1 MKFPDEYPP
10 AERLPL
16 IDRRHGL
23 EIEDP
28 YRWLEDPTD
37 PRTESWLKTQDRLW
51 QDSAARLT
59 WRERFLARLTELKDT
74 GLVTAPVWR
83 GERRFHLR
91 QSTSQEHPVLYCDD
105 RVVLDPMEL
114 DPTGLTTLDD
124 WQPDLEGR
132 RLAYQISR
140 SGDEKADLYVRE
152 LATGTVIDGPIGGC
166 RYSAV
171 AWLPGGE
178 AFYYVRFQQGVHLHR
193 IGVPDDVPIFTRGR
207 ISYGVQIDPDGRWLT
222 ISAGTPSG
230 NSLWLA
236 DLSHGD
242 PADPR
247 PVPVQEGAHAHTVG
261 AVACDGRLYLLTDRD
276 APRRRLCVAHPEAPT
291 AWRELIPE
299 DREAVL
305 GAFTLLEGDR
315 LLVSRTRHAVGEIAV
330 HHARTGEHLGTVPL
344 PGSGSIASLSS
355 RPEGG
360 PEAWFAYTDAVT
372 PAEIWRY
379 DARTDATMRW
389 SSAPG
394 RVSLPAVE
402 SHHIEYAS
410 ADGTPIRMVV
420 VAQPGHDGPR
430 PTILSGYGGFGI
442 PLMPGYAADSLAW
455 VEAGG
460 VLAIANLRGGGEE
473 GEAWHRDGMLERK
486 QNVFD
491 DFVAAAEKLIA
502 DGWTAPGRL
511 GIWGESNGGLLVG
524 AVLTQRPDLFA
535 AVVCSA
541 GLLDMTRYHLSGLG
555 PAWTGE
561 YGDPDDPEQLG
572 WLYGYSP
579 YHHVGKGTDYPA
591 TLFTVAAADTRVD
604 PMHARK
610 MCAALQWATG
620 GDRPILLRHE
630 PDVGHG
636 ARAVSR
642 SVGLAAD
649 VLAFLA
655 AHTGSDPA

>member
-1 MKFPDEYPP
+1 MRFPDDFPP

-16 IDRRHGL
+16 TERRHGH
-23 EIEDP
+23 EIADP
-28 YRWLEDPTD
+28 YRWLEDPVD
-37 PRTESWLKTQDRLW
+37 PRTQDWLAAQDRLW
-51 QDSAARLT
+51 RDSAKSMP
-59 WRERFLARLTELKDT
+59 WRERFLARLTELRDT
-74 GLVTAPVWR
+74 GLVTPPVWR
-83 GERRFHLR
+83 GVRRFHLR
-91 QSTSQEHPVLYCDD
+91 QSPSQEHPVLCCDD

-114 DPTGLTTLDD
+114 DPSGLTTLDD

-140 SGDEKADLYVRE
+140 SGDEKACLYVRD
-152 LATGTVIDGPIGGC
+152 LATGEVVDGPIGGC

-178 AFYYVRFQQGVHLHR
+178 SFYYVRFQQGVFLHT
-193 IGVPDDVPIFTRGR
+193 IGSADADVPVFTRGA
-207 ISYGVQIDPDGRWLT
+207 ISYGVQISPDGRWLT
-222 ISAGTPSG
+222 ISAGTGSG

-236 DLSHGD
+236 DLAGED
-242 PADPR
+242 PAPR
-247 PVPVQEGAHAHTVG
+247 PVQESPNARTAG

-276 APRRRLCVAHPEAPT
+276 APRRRLCVADPASP
-291 AWRELIPE
+291 AVWRELIPE
-299 DREAVL
+299 DEEAVL
-305 GAFTLLEGDR
+305 GAFTLLDGDR
-315 LLVSRTRHAVGEIAV
+315 LLVSRTRHAIGEIGV
-330 HHARTGEHLGTVPL
+330 HDARTGERLGTVPL
-344 PGSGSIASLSS
+344 PGNGSIASLTS
-355 RPEGG
+355 RPGGG

-379 DARTDATMRW
+379 DARTDTTTRW
-389 SSAPG
+389 SSPPG
-394 RVSLPAVE
+394 QVGLPEVR
-402 SHHIEYAS
+402 SHHIEYVS
-410 ADGTPIRMVV
+410 ADGTPVRMVV
-420 VAQPGHDGPR
+420 VARPSQGGPR

-502 DGWTAPGRL
+502 DGWTTPGQL

-524 AVLTQRPDLFA
+524 AALTQRPGLFA

-541 GLLDMTRYHLSGLG
+541 GLLDMVRYHLSGLG
-555 PAWTGE
+555 PSWTGE
-561 YGDPDDPEQLG
+561 YGDPDDPEHLG
-572 WLYGYSP
+572 WLLDYSP
-579 YHHVGKGTDYPA
+579 YHHVREGTDYPA

-610 MCAALQWATG
+610 MCAALQWASG
-620 GDRPILLRHE
+620 GGRPVLLRYE

-655 AHTGSDPA
+655 AQLGCSDPA